1 MRYFILTILTLS
13 VYNTFAQARLVLN
26 NNGYVRI
33 TNGAYV
39 VLDNGNANAITLTGT
54 GGHLVT
60 EAENNRLRWN
70 ISNNTG
76 TYTIPFSTTGGTK
89 LPLTVQITTAGSA
102 GGRIDFSTYPGASW
116 DNNTYRPTG
125 VTHMNDALTG
135 TLNNSAYVIDRF
147 WIMENSTYTT
157 KPNVTM
163 SFTYLCSEA
172 LAPNTI
178 TVANLRAQRF
188 NTSINEWEG
197 SPSGSGGLW
206 GTSNGACPTGIVSG
220 VTITGANFWRPWTL
234 TDYTSPLPIKLLSFA
249 ANCRDGKALIQWST
263 ASETNNDFFTI
274 EKTYDGINFEFVAK
288 IKGAGN
294 SNTILNYSYTD
305 NNPGNGKV
313 YYRLSQTDF
322 DGTTEV
328 FDLISFECGSK
339 SPLDIITVYNNQ
351 GGNTISYVSVPT
363 KGKYLLTIID
373 ARGRLIY
380 NDNLNLLEGFNQVS
394 LNMQEPST
402 GVYFIRLS
410 NESEQ
415 ISKKFFIR

>member
-1 MRYFILTILTLS
+1 MRLFAFIILFISNSFSL
-13 VYNTFAQARLVLN
+13 FAQARLVFN

-33 TNGAYV
+33 DNGAYV
-39 VLDNGNANAITLTGT
+39 VLDNGAANAITLTGT
-54 GGHLVT
+54 GGHLIT
-60 EAENNRLRWN
+60 EDENNRLRWN

-89 LPLTVQITTAGSA
+89 IPLTVQITSAGSA
-102 GGRIDFSTYPGASW
+102 GGRIDFSTYPTAAGTNLPWAS
-116 DNNTYRPTG
+116 G

-135 TLNNSAYVIDRF
+135 SVNNTLFVVDRF
-147 WIMENSTYTT
+147 WVMENSTYTT

-172 LAPNTI
+172 AAPNTI
-178 TVANLRAQRF
+178 TVGNLGAQRF

-197 SPSGSGGLW
+197 SPSGSGGIW
-206 GTSNGACPTGIVSG
+206 GTSSGTCPTGTVSG
-220 VTITGANFWRPWTL
+220 VTVTGANFWRPWTL

-263 ASETNNDFFTI
+263 ASEVNNDFFTI
-274 EKTYDGINFEFVAK
+274 EKTFDGINFEFVAK

-294 SNTILNYSYTD
+294 SNTVLNYNYID

-322 DGTTEV
+322 DGTTET
-328 FDLISFECGSK
+328 FDLISFECGSTT
-339 SPLDIITVYNNQ
+339 PLDIISVYNNQ
-351 GGNTISYVSVPT
+351 GGYVISSLSAPYN
-363 KGKYLLTIID
+363 GKYALSVID
-373 ARGRLIY
+373 VRGRLIY
-380 NDNLNLLEGFNQVS
+380 HDNLNLVEGFNQVS
-394 LNMQEPST
+394 LQMQEPSS

-415 ISKKFFIR
+415 IGKKFFIR

>member
-1 MRYFILTILTLS
+1 MRHLTFLILILS
-13 VYNTFAQARLVLN
+13 SYYTFAQARLVLN

-60 EAENNRLRWN
+60 EAETNRLRWN

-76 TYTIPFSTTGGTK
+76 TYVVPFSTTGGTK
-89 LPLTVQITTAGSA
+89 LPLTVQITTAGNV
-102 GGRIDFSTYPGASW
+102 GGRIDFSTYPGVSW

-135 TLNNSAYVIDRF
+135 ASNNSAYVVDRF
-147 WIMENSTYTT
+147 WIMENSSYTT

-172 LAPNTI
+172 AAPNTI

-220 VTITGANFWRPWTL
+220 VTITGTDFWRPWTL
-234 TDYTSPLPIKLLSFA
+234 TDYSSPLPIKLLSFG

-263 ASETNNDFFTI
+263 ASEINNDFFTI
-274 EKTYDGINFEFVAK
+274 EKTYDGIHFEFVGK
-288 IKGAGN
+288 IQGAGN
-294 SNTILNYSYTD
+294 SNSVLNYNFTD
-305 NNPGNGKV
+305 NNPGSGKV

-328 FDLISFECGSK
+328 FDLISFECGTK

-351 GGNTISYVSVPT
+351 GGNIISSFSVPLN
-363 KGKYLLTIID
+363 GKYLLTIID

>member
-1 MRYFILTILTLS
+1 MKHLLKLLS
-13 VYNTFAQARLVLN
+13 IFLFVEYAFAQARLVFN
-26 NNGYVRI
+26 NDGYVRI

-39 VLDNGNANAITLTGT
+39 VLENGNANAITLLGT

-76 TYTIPFSTTGGTK
+76 TYVVPFSTTAGTK
-89 LPLTVQITTAGSA
+89 IPLTVQITGAGSA

-116 DNNTYRPTG
+116 DNNTYRPSG
-125 VTHMNDALTG
+125 VAHMNGTLTL
-135 TLNNSAYVIDRF
+135 LNNSAFVVDRF
-147 WIMENSTYTT
+147 WIMDNSTYTT
-157 KPNVTM
+157 RPNVTM

-172 LAPNTI
+172 AAPNTI
-178 TVANLRAQRF
+178 TVANLRAQRY
-188 NTSINEWEG
+188 NISNNEWEG
-197 SPSGSGGLW
+197 SISGSGGLW

-220 VTITGANFWRPWTL
+220 VTITGTDFWRPWTL

-263 ASETNNDFFTI
+263 ASEINNDYFTI
-274 EKTYDGINFEFVAK
+274 EKTYDGVNFEFVAK

-294 SNTILNYSYTD
+294 SNSILNYSYTD
-305 NNPGNGKV
+305 NHPGAGKV

-322 DGTTEV
+322 DGTTET
-328 FDLISFECGSK
+328 FDLISFECGSS
-339 SPLDIITVYNNQ
+339 SPLDIISVYNNH
-351 GGNTISYVSVPT
+351 GGNLISAFSAPSN
-363 KGKYLLTIID
+363 GKFLLSIVD
-373 ARGRLIY
+373 VRGRLIY
-380 NDNLNLLEGFNQVS
+380 NDHLNLIEGFNQV
-394 LNMQEPST
+394 LLQIQEPSS

-415 ISKKFFIR
+415 ISKKFFIK

>member
-1 MRYFILTILTLS
+1 MRYFILTILTLTS
-13 VYNTFAQARLVLN
+13 FVTFAQARLVLN

-60 EAENNRLRWN
+60 EAETNRLRWN

-76 TYTIPFSTTGGTK
+76 TYTVPFSTTGGTK
-89 LPLTVQITTAGSA
+89 LPLTMQITTAGSV

-135 TLNNSAYVIDRF
+135 TLNNSAFVVDRF
-147 WIMENSTYTT
+147 WVMENSSYTT

-172 LAPNTI
+172 AAPNTI

-188 NTSINEWEG
+188 NTSISEWEG
-197 SPSGSGGLW
+197 SLSSSGGLW
-206 GTSNGACPTGIVSG
+206 GTSDGVCPTGIVSG
-220 VTITGANFWRPWTL
+220 VTITGADFWRPWTL

-263 ASETNNDFFTI
+263 ASEINNDFFTI
-274 EKTYDGINFEFVAK
+274 EKTFDGINFEFVAK

-294 SNTILNYSYTD
+294 SNSIINYSYTD
-305 NNPGNGKV
+305 TKPGNGKV
-313 YYRLSQTDF
+313 YYRLTQTDF

-328 FDLISFECGSK
+328 FDLISFECGTK

-351 GGNTISYVSVPT
+351 GGNVISSFSVPQN
-363 KGKYLLTIID
+363 GKYLLSIID

-380 NDNLNLLEGFNQVS
+380 HDNLNLVEGFNQVS

-402 GVYFIRLS
+402 GIYFIRLS